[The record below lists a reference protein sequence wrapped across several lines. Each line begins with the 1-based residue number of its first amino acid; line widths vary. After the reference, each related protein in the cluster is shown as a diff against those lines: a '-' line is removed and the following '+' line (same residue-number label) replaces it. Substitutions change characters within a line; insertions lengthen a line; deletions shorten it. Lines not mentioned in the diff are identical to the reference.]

1 MKKIV
6 LVDGNNLLFRSYY
19 ATAYTGNIMRNKEG
33 FPTNG
38 VYGFVNMI
46 NKIISEEK
54 PEYMMVAFDIGKT
67 FRHEKY
73 ERYKDGRRETP
84 DDLKVQFPV
93 AKKILTA
100 MGIKYL
106 ECAGYEADDII
117 GTISMWCEK
126 DPEYEALIVSSDKD
140 LLQLI
145 SDETVVKLLK
155 TKDYIWMDKKTF
167 NDTYGFDPIH
177 MIDLKALMGDSSDN
191 IPGVKGIGEKG
202 AIKLVSEY
210 KTIDNIYENI
220 DKIKGAMQIKL
231 IDGKEDAYYSKDL
244 VTIYREVPL
253 DITFDDLLYKG
264 ENADELIDIYNDLG
278 FYSLLRKINT
288 SEVKKNKEIVGEFVD
303 IPDTAE
309 TEKNKVNNNCNE
321 NIIDND
327 KNESI
332 VENIKILSN
341 NEDIDKNKIE
351 EFKIISDINDIKISE
366 DTSIY
371 LDTTIGNYHN
381 AEILGIALYNSTL
394 SCYIPFDIF
403 KNNTSILDTNY
414 NLSTYDYK
422 KLIVVFN
429 KYGIKVPNINF
440 DTMISAYLLNYETK
454 DDICYLANKLEVEIP
469 SYDKKEVV
477 TTEEAARR
485 AILKAKFIYNTKDK
499 LYENMKKEDNIYLFE
514 SIEMPLTKVL
524 ANMEI
529 EGIRVDKKV
538 LEEMGTE
545 IKIKL
550 EILTRDIYNYAGEEF
565 NINSPKQLG
574 EILFDKLK
582 LPGTKKNKNGYATDI
597 DVLKKLTEYPI
608 INKILEYR
616 ALAKLYSTYIDGIIS
631 TIRKDGKIHTIY
643 TQTLTRTGR
652 LSSIE
657 PNLQNIPMR
666 SEYGRL
672 IRKAFIP
679 ENNSVILSSDY
690 SQIELRVFA
699 HLSGVND
706 LINAF
711 KEGVDIHTKTAMDIF
726 KVPMEGVTKNMRRQA
741 KAVNFGILYGISS
754 YGLAEDIG
762 IPVKEAKEFIN
773 KYFETYPGV
782 KDYMDK
788 EIDEAKRTGYVK
800 TIMNRKRV
808 IEELKSSNYKV
819 RSMGERMA
827 LNTPVQ
833 GSASDILKKAMVEI
847 NNIFEKENI
856 KSKMLLQVHD
866 ELIFNVYNDEID
878 KVKDIVYNTMT
889 KVFELKVPLDVDIE
903 LGNNWYEAK

>member
-19 ATAYTGNIMRNKEG
+19 ATAYTGNVMRNKEG

-46 NKIISEEK
+46 NKIISDEK

-73 ERYKDGRRETP
+73 ERYKDGRKETP

-106 ECAGYEADDII
+106 EYAGYEADDII

-220 DKIKGAMQIKL
+220 DKIKGATQIKL

-288 SEVKKNKEIVGEFVD
+288 SDIKK
-303 IPDTAE
+303 
-309 TEKNKVNNNCNE
+309 EK
-321 NIIDND
+321 
-327 KNESI
+327 SR
-332 VENIKILSN
+332 
-341 NEDIDKNKIE
+341 E
-351 EFKIISDINDIKISE
+351 EKFKIISDINDIKISE

-371 LDTTIGNYHN
+371 LDTTIGNYHD

-394 SCYIPFDIF
+394 SCYIPYDIF
-403 KNNTSILDTNY
+403 KNNTSILDTDY

-440 DTMISAYLLNYETK
+440 DTMISAYLLNYDTK
-454 DDICYLANKLEVEIP
+454 DDICYLANKLNIYIP

-477 TTEEAARR
+477 TSEEAIRR

-499 LYENMKKEDNIYLFE
+499 LYEDMKREDNIYLFE
-514 SIEMPLTKVL
+514 SIEMPLAKVL
-524 ANMEI
+524 AKMETT
-529 EGIRVDKKV
+529 GIRVDKKV

-582 LPGTKKNKNGYATDI
+582 LPGAKKNKNGYATDI

-631 TIRKDGKIHTIY
+631 TIREDGKIHTIY

-679 ENNSVILSSDY
+679 EDNSVILSSDY

-788 EIDEAKRTGYVK
+788 EIDEAKRNGYVK

-808 IEELKSSNYKV
+808 IEELKSSNYMV

>member
-220 DKIKGAMQIKL
+220 DKIKGATQIKL

-288 SEVKKNKEIVGEFVD
+288 SDIKK
-303 IPDTAE
+303 
-309 TEKNKVNNNCNE
+309 EK
-321 NIIDND
+321 
-327 KNESI
+327 SR
-332 VENIKILSN
+332 
-341 NEDIDKNKIE
+341 ED
-351 EFKIISDINDIKISE
+351 EFKIISDINDVKISE

-371 LDTTIGNYHN
+371 LDTTIGNYHD

-394 SCYIPFDIF
+394 SCYIPYDIF
-403 KNNTSILDTNY
+403 KNNTNILDTDY

-454 DDICYLANKLEVEIP
+454 DDICYLANKLNIYIP

-477 TTEEAARR
+477 TSEEAIRR

-499 LYENMKKEDNIYLFE
+499 LYEDMKREDNIYLFE
-514 SIEMPLTKVL
+514 SIEMPLAKVL
-524 ANMEI
+524 AKMETT
-529 EGIRVDKKV
+529 GIRVDKKV

-582 LPGTKKNKNGYATDI
+582 LPGAKKNKNGYATDI

-631 TIRKDGKIHTIY
+631 TIREDGKIHTIY

-679 ENNSVILSSDY
+679 EDNSVILSSDY

-788 EIDEAKRTGYVK
+788 EIDEAKRNGYVK

-808 IEELKSSNYKV
+808 IEELKSSNYMV

>member
-220 DKIKGAMQIKL
+220 DKIKGATQIKL

-288 SEVKKNKEIVGEFVD
+288 SDIKK
-303 IPDTAE
+303 
-309 TEKNKVNNNCNE
+309 EK
-321 NIIDND
+321 
-327 KNESI
+327 SR
-332 VENIKILSN
+332 
-341 NEDIDKNKIE
+341 E
-351 EFKIISDINDIKISE
+351 EKFKIISDINDVKISE

-371 LDTTIGNYHN
+371 LDTTIGNYHD

-394 SCYIPFDIF
+394 SCYIPYDIF
-403 KNNTSILDTNY
+403 KNNTSILDTDY

-440 DTMISAYLLNYETK
+440 DTMISAYLLNYDTK
-454 DDICYLANKLEVEIP
+454 DDICYLANKLNIYIP

-485 AILKAKFIYNTKDK
+485 AILKARFIYNTKDK
-499 LYENMKKEDNIYLFE
+499 LYEDMKREDNIYLFE
-514 SIEMPLTKVL
+514 SIEMPLAKVL
-524 ANMEI
+524 AKMETT
-529 EGIRVDKKV
+529 GIRVDKKV

-582 LPGTKKNKNGYATDI
+582 LPGAKKNKNGYATDI

-631 TIRKDGKIHTIY
+631 TIREDGKIHTIY

-679 ENNSVILSSDY
+679 EDNSVILSSDY

-788 EIDEAKRTGYVK
+788 EIDEAKRNGYVK

-808 IEELKSSNYKV
+808 IEELKSSNYMV

>member
-19 ATAYTGNIMRNKEG
+19 ATLYTGNIMRNKDG

-46 NKIISEEK
+46 NKIVNDEK

-73 ERYKDGRRETP
+73 ERYKDGRKETP
-84 DDLKVQFPV
+84 DDLKVQFPI
-93 AKKILTA
+93 AKKILAA

-117 GTISMWCEK
+117 GTVSMWCEK

-145 SDETVVKLLK
+145 SDETMVKLLK
-155 TKDYIWMDKKTF
+155 TKDYIMMDRKTF
-167 NDTYGFDPIH
+167 NETYGFEPIH
-177 MIDLKALMGDSSDN
+177 MIDLKALMGDASDN
-191 IPGVKGIGEKG
+191 IPGVRGIGEKG

-210 KTIDNIYENI
+210 TTIENIYANI
-220 DKIKGAMQIKL
+220 NNIKGATQTKL
-231 IDGKEDAYYSKDL
+231 IEGKDDAYYSKDL

-253 DITFDDLLYKG
+253 DVSFDDLKYKNCNI
-264 ENADELIDIYNDLG
+264 EELTNIYKDLG
-278 FYSLLRKINT
+278 FYSLL
-288 SEVKKNKEIVGEFVD
+288 KKLDDVIEEDKKEE
-303 IPDTAE
+303 E
-309 TEKNKVNNNCNE
+309 HNS
-321 NIIDND
+321 IDN
-327 KNESI
+327 
-332 VENIKILSN
+332 
-341 NEDIDKNKIE
+341 
-351 EFKIISDINDIKISE
+351 FKIITDINEVKINE
-366 DTSIY
+366 ETAIW
-371 LDTTIGNYHN
+371 LDTTIGNYHDT
-381 AEILGIALYNSTL
+381 ELLGISLYNNNL
-394 SCYIPFDIF
+394 AYYIPFDIL
-403 KNNTSILDTNY
+403 KNNY
-414 NLSTYDYK
+414 NVLNTEFNLFTYDYK
-422 KLIVVFN
+422 KLIVIFN
-429 KYGIKVPNINF
+429 RYDIKVPKIVF

-454 DDICYLANKLEVEIP
+454 DDIAYLANNMNFNIHI
-469 SYDKKEVV
+469 YDKKEVV
-477 TTEEAARR
+477 SDEEASKR
-485 AILKAKFIYNTKDK
+485 AILKAKFIYTS
-499 LYENMKKEDNIYLFE
+499 KKELYNKMKEEDTIYLFE
-514 SIEMPLTKVL
+514 NIEMPLAKVL
-524 ANMEI
+524 AKMEI
-529 EGIRVDKKV
+529 EGIRVDKNILK
-538 LEEMGTE
+538 EMGEE

-550 EILTRDIYNYAGEEF
+550 ELITKDIYNYAGCEF

-574 EILFDKLK
+574 EILFEKLN
-582 LPGTKKNKNGYATDI
+582 LPYGKKNKSGGYTTDA
-597 DVLKKLTEYPI
+597 DVLKKLVDYPI
-608 INKILEYR
+608 VNCILEYR
-616 ALAKLYSTYIDGIIS
+616 ALTKLYSTYIDGMVNC
-631 TIRKDGKIHTIY
+631 IREDGKIHTIY

-679 ENNSVILSSDY
+679 ESNSVILSSDY

-711 KEGVDIHTKTAMDIF
+711 NEGIDIHTKTAMDIF
-726 KVPMEGVTKNMRRQA
+726 KVPQEGVTKNMRRQA

-754 YGLAEDIG
+754 YGLAEDLG

-773 KYFETYPGV
+773 KYFDTYPGV
-782 KDYMDK
+782 RDYMDK
-788 EIDEAKRTGYVK
+788 EIETAKKNGYVK

-808 IEELKSSNYKV
+808 INELKSTNYMI
-819 RSMGERMA
+819 RNMGERMA

-833 GSASDILKKAMVEI
+833 GSASDILKKAMIEI
-847 NNIFEKENI
+847 DEIFEKENI

-866 ELIFNVYNDEID
+866 ELIFNVYDDEID
-878 KVKDIVYNTMT
+878 KVKEIVYNTMT
-889 KVFELKVPLDVDIE
+889 NVFDLKVPLDVDIE

>member
-6 LVDGNNLLFRSYY
+6 LVDGNNFLFRSYY

-38 VYGFVNMI
+38 IYGFVNMI

-177 MIDLKALMGDSSDN
+177 MIDLKALMGDASDN

-220 DKIKGAMQIKL
+220 EKIKGAAQIKL

-288 SEVKKNKEIVGEFVD
+288 SDIKK
-303 IPDTAE
+303 
-309 TEKNKVNNNCNE
+309 EKSRE
-321 NIIDND
+321 
-327 KNESI
+327 
-332 VENIKILSN
+332 
-341 NEDIDKNKIE
+341 E

-477 TTEEAARR
+477 TAEEAIRR
-485 AILKAKFIYNTKDK
+485 SILKAKFIYNTKDK
-499 LYENMKKEDNIYLFE
+499 LYKDMKNEDNIYLFE
-514 SIEMPLTKVL
+514 NIEMPLTKVL

-631 TIRKDGKIHTIY
+631 TIREDGKIHTIY

>member
-19 ATAYTGNIMRNKEG
+19 ATLYTGNIMRNKDG

-46 NKIISEEK
+46 NKIVNDEK

-73 ERYKDGRRETP
+73 ERYKDGRKETP
-84 DDLKVQFPV
+84 DDLKVQFPI
-93 AKKILTA
+93 AKKILAA

-117 GTISMWCEK
+117 GTVSMWCEK

-145 SDETVVKLLK
+145 SDETTVKLLK
-155 TKDYIWMDKKTF
+155 TKDYIMMDRKTF
-167 NDTYGFDPIH
+167 NETYGFEPIH
-177 MIDLKALMGDSSDN
+177 MIDLKALMGDASDN
-191 IPGVKGIGEKG
+191 IPGVRGIGEKG

-210 KTIDNIYENI
+210 TTIENIYANI
-220 DKIKGAMQIKL
+220 NNIKGATQTKL
-231 IDGKEDAYYSKDL
+231 IEGKDDAYYSKDL

-253 DITFDDLLYKG
+253 DVSFDDLKYKNCNI
-264 ENADELIDIYNDLG
+264 EELTNIYKELG
-278 FYSLLRKINT
+278 FYSLL
-288 SEVKKNKEIVGEFVD
+288 KKLDDVIEEDKKEE
-303 IPDTAE
+303 E
-309 TEKNKVNNNCNE
+309 HNS
-321 NIIDND
+321 IDN
-327 KNESI
+327 
-332 VENIKILSN
+332 
-341 NEDIDKNKIE
+341 
-351 EFKIISDINDIKISE
+351 FKIITDINEVKINE
-366 DTSIY
+366 ETAIW
-371 LDTTIGNYHN
+371 LDTTIGNYHD
-381 AEILGIALYNSTL
+381 AELLGISLYNNNL
-394 SCYIPFDIF
+394 AYYIPFDIL
-403 KNNTSILDTNY
+403 KNNY
-414 NLSTYDYK
+414 NVLNTEFNLFTYDYK
-422 KLIVVFN
+422 KLIVIFN
-429 KYGIKVPNINF
+429 RYGIKVPKIGF

-454 DDICYLANKLEVEIP
+454 DDIAYLANNMNFNIHI
-469 SYDKKEVV
+469 YDKKEVV
-477 TTEEAARR
+477 SDEEASKR
-485 AILKAKFIYNTKDK
+485 AILKAKFIYTS
-499 LYENMKKEDNIYLFE
+499 KKELYNKMKEEDTIYLFE
-514 SIEMPLTKVL
+514 NIEMPLAKVL
-524 ANMEI
+524 AKMEI
-529 EGIRVDKKV
+529 EGIRVDKNILK
-538 LEEMGTE
+538 EMGEE

-550 EILTRDIYNYAGEEF
+550 ELITKDIYNYAGCEF

-574 EILFDKLK
+574 EILFEKLN
-582 LPGTKKNKNGYATDI
+582 LPYGKKNKSGGYTTDA
-597 DVLKKLTEYPI
+597 DVLKKLVDYPI
-608 INKILEYR
+608 VNCILEYR
-616 ALAKLYSTYIDGIIS
+616 ALTKLYSTYIDGMINC
-631 TIRKDGKIHTIY
+631 IREDGKIHTIY

-679 ENNSVILSSDY
+679 ESNSVILSSDY

-711 KEGVDIHTKTAMDIF
+711 NEGIDIHTKTAMDIF
-726 KVPMEGVTKNMRRQA
+726 KVPQEGVTKNMRRQA

-754 YGLAEDIG
+754 YGLAEDLG

-773 KYFETYPGV
+773 KYFDTYPGV
-782 KDYMDK
+782 RDYMDK
-788 EIDEAKRTGYVK
+788 EIETAKKNGYVK

-808 IEELKSSNYKV
+808 INELKSTNYMI
-819 RSMGERMA
+819 RNMGERMA

-833 GSASDILKKAMVEI
+833 GSASDILKKAMIEI
-847 NNIFEKENI
+847 DEIFEKENI

-866 ELIFNVYNDEID
+866 ELIFNVYDDEID
-878 KVKDIVYNTMT
+878 KVKEIVYNTMT
-889 KVFELKVPLDVDIE
+889 NVFDLKVPLDVDIE

>member
-46 NKIISEEK
+46 NKIISDEK

-220 DKIKGAMQIKL
+220 DKIKGATQIKL

-288 SEVKKNKEIVGEFVD
+288 SDIKK
-303 IPDTAE
+303 
-309 TEKNKVNNNCNE
+309 EKSRE
-321 NIIDND
+321 
-327 KNESI
+327 
-332 VENIKILSN
+332 
-341 NEDIDKNKIE
+341 E

-371 LDTTIGNYHN
+371 LDTTIGNYHD

-403 KNNTSILDTNY
+403 KNNTSILDTDY

-440 DTMISAYLLNYETK
+440 DAMISAYLLNYETK
-454 DDICYLANKLEVEIP
+454 DDICYLANKLNIYIP

-499 LYENMKKEDNIYLFE
+499 LYEDMKKEDNIYLFE

-538 LEEMGTE
+538 LEEMGIE

-582 LPGTKKNKNGYATDI
+582 LPGAKKNKNGYATDI

-631 TIRKDGKIHTIY
+631 TIREDGKIHTIY

-679 ENNSVILSSDY
+679 EDNSVILSSDY

-788 EIDEAKRTGYVK
+788 EIDEAKRNGYVK

-808 IEELKSSNYKV
+808 IEELKSSNYMV

>member
-220 DKIKGAMQIKL
+220 DKIKGATQIKL
-231 IDGKEDAYYSKDL
+231 IEGKEDAYYSKDL

-288 SEVKKNKEIVGEFVD
+288 SDIKK
-303 IPDTAE
+303 
-309 TEKNKVNNNCNE
+309 EKSR
-321 NIIDND
+321 DD
-327 KNESI
+327 
-332 VENIKILSN
+332 
-341 NEDIDKNKIE
+341 

-371 LDTTIGNYHN
+371 LDTTIGNYHD

-394 SCYIPFDIF
+394 SCYIPYDIF
-403 KNNTSILDTNY
+403 KNNTSILDTDY

-454 DDICYLANKLEVEIP
+454 DDICYLANKLNIYIP

-499 LYENMKKEDNIYLFE
+499 LYEDMKREDNIYLFE
-514 SIEMPLTKVL
+514 NIEMPLAKVL
-524 ANMEI
+524 AKMETT
-529 EGIRVDKKV
+529 GIRVDKKV

-582 LPGTKKNKNGYATDI
+582 LPGAKKNKNGYATDI

-631 TIRKDGKIHTIY
+631 TIREDGKIHTIY

-679 ENNSVILSSDY
+679 EDNSVILSSDY

-788 EIDEAKRTGYVK
+788 EIDEAKRNGYVK

-808 IEELKSSNYKV
+808 IEELKSSNYMV

>member
-220 DKIKGAMQIKL
+220 DKIKGATQIKL

-288 SEVKKNKEIVGEFVD
+288 SDIKK
-303 IPDTAE
+303 
-309 TEKNKVNNNCNE
+309 EK
-321 NIIDND
+321 
-327 KNESI
+327 SR
-332 VENIKILSN
+332 
-341 NEDIDKNKIE
+341 ED
-351 EFKIISDINDIKISE
+351 EFKIISDINDVKISE

-371 LDTTIGNYHN
+371 LDTTIGNYHD

-394 SCYIPFDIF
+394 SCYIPYDIF
-403 KNNTSILDTNY
+403 KNNTNILDTDY

-422 KLIVVFN
+422 KLTVVFN

-454 DDICYLANKLEVEIP
+454 DDICYLANKLNIYIP

-477 TTEEAARR
+477 TSEEAIRR

-499 LYENMKKEDNIYLFE
+499 LYEDMKREDNIYLFE
-514 SIEMPLTKVL
+514 SIEMPLAKVL
-524 ANMEI
+524 AKMETT
-529 EGIRVDKKV
+529 GIRVDKKV

-582 LPGTKKNKNGYATDI
+582 LPGAKKNKNGYATDI

-631 TIRKDGKIHTIY
+631 TIREDGKIHTIY

-788 EIDEAKRTGYVK
+788 EIDEAKRNGYVK

-808 IEELKSSNYKV
+808 IEELKSSNYMV

-847 NNIFEKENI
+847 SDIFEKENI

>member
-220 DKIKGAMQIKL
+220 DKIKGATQIKL

-288 SEVKKNKEIVGEFVD
+288 SDIKK
-303 IPDTAE
+303 
-309 TEKNKVNNNCNE
+309 EK
-321 NIIDND
+321 
-327 KNESI
+327 SR
-332 VENIKILSN
+332 
-341 NEDIDKNKIE
+341 E
-351 EFKIISDINDIKISE
+351 EKFKIISDINDVKISE

-371 LDTTIGNYHN
+371 LDTTIGNYHD

-394 SCYIPFDIF
+394 SCYIPYDIF
-403 KNNTSILDTNY
+403 KNNTSILDTDY

-454 DDICYLANKLEVEIP
+454 DDICYLANKLNIYIP

-477 TTEEAARR
+477 ATEEAARR
-485 AILKAKFIYNTKDK
+485 AILKARFIYNTKDK
-499 LYENMKKEDNIYLFE
+499 LYEDMKREDNIYLFE
-514 SIEMPLTKVL
+514 NIEMPLAKVL
-524 ANMEI
+524 AKMETT
-529 EGIRVDKKV
+529 GIRVDKKV

-582 LPGTKKNKNGYATDI
+582 LPGAKKNKNGYATDI

-631 TIRKDGKIHTIY
+631 TIREDGKIHTIY

-679 ENNSVILSSDY
+679 EDNSVILSSDY

-808 IEELKSSNYKV
+808 IEELKSSNYMV

-847 NNIFEKENI
+847 SDIFEKENI

>member
-177 MIDLKALMGDSSDN
+177 MIDLKALMGDASDN

-220 DKIKGAMQIKL
+220 DKIKGATQIKL

-288 SEVKKNKEIVGEFVD
+288 SDIKK
-303 IPDTAE
+303 
-309 TEKNKVNNNCNE
+309 EKSRE
-321 NIIDND
+321 
-327 KNESI
+327 
-332 VENIKILSN
+332 
-341 NEDIDKNKIE
+341 E
-351 EFKIISDINDIKISE
+351 EFKIISDINDVKISE

-371 LDTTIGNYHN
+371 LDTTIDNYHD

-394 SCYIPFDIF
+394 SCYIPYDIF
-403 KNNTSILDTNY
+403 KNNTNILDTDY

-440 DTMISAYLLNYETK
+440 DAMISAYLLNYETK
-454 DDICYLANKLEVEIP
+454 DDICYLANKLNIYIP

-485 AILKAKFIYNTKDK
+485 AILKARFIYNTKDK
-499 LYENMKKEDNIYLFE
+499 LYEDMKREDNIYLFE
-514 SIEMPLTKVL
+514 NIEMPLAKVL

-582 LPGTKKNKNGYATDI
+582 LPGAKKNKNGYATDI

-631 TIRKDGKIHTIY
+631 TIREDGKIHTIY

-679 ENNSVILSSDY
+679 EDNSVILSSDY

-808 IEELKSSNYKV
+808 IEELKSSNYMV

-878 KVKDIVYNTMT
+878 KVKNIVYNTMT

>member
-46 NKIISEEK
+46 NKIISDEK

-220 DKIKGAMQIKL
+220 DKIKGATQIKL

-288 SEVKKNKEIVGEFVD
+288 SDIKK
-303 IPDTAE
+303 
-309 TEKNKVNNNCNE
+309 EKSRE
-321 NIIDND
+321 
-327 KNESI
+327 
-332 VENIKILSN
+332 
-341 NEDIDKNKIE
+341 E

-371 LDTTIGNYHN
+371 LDTTIGNYHD

-403 KNNTSILDTNY
+403 KNNTSILDTDY

-454 DDICYLANKLEVEIP
+454 DDICYLANKLNIYIP

-499 LYENMKKEDNIYLFE
+499 LYEDMKKEDNIYLFE

-538 LEEMGTE
+538 LEEMGIE

-582 LPGTKKNKNGYATDI
+582 LPGAKKNKNGYATDI

-631 TIRKDGKIHTIY
+631 TIREDGKIHTIY

-679 ENNSVILSSDY
+679 EDNSVILSSDY

-788 EIDEAKRTGYVK
+788 EIDEAKRNGYVK

-808 IEELKSSNYKV
+808 IEELKSSNYMV

>member
-46 NKIISEEK
+46 NKIISDEK

-220 DKIKGAMQIKL
+220 DKIKGATQIKL

-288 SEVKKNKEIVGEFVD
+288 SDIKK
-303 IPDTAE
+303 
-309 TEKNKVNNNCNE
+309 EKSRE
-321 NIIDND
+321 
-327 KNESI
+327 
-332 VENIKILSN
+332 
-341 NEDIDKNKIE
+341 E

-371 LDTTIGNYHN
+371 LDTTIGNYHD

-403 KNNTSILDTNY
+403 KNNTSILDTDY

-440 DTMISAYLLNYETK
+440 DAMISAYLLNYETK
-454 DDICYLANKLEVEIP
+454 DDICYLANKLNIYIP

-477 TTEEAARR
+477 TTEEAIRR

-499 LYENMKKEDNIYLFE
+499 LYEDMKKEDNIYLFE

-538 LEEMGTE
+538 LEEMGIE

-582 LPGTKKNKNGYATDI
+582 LPGAKKNKNGYATDI

-631 TIRKDGKIHTIY
+631 TIREDGKIHTIY

-679 ENNSVILSSDY
+679 EDNSVILSSDY

-788 EIDEAKRTGYVK
+788 EIDEAKRNGYVK

-808 IEELKSSNYKV
+808 IEELKSSNYMV

-866 ELIFNVYNDEID
+866 ELIFNVYNDEIE

>member
-38 VYGFVNMI
+38 LYGFVNMI

-73 ERYKDGRRETP
+73 ERYKDGRKETP
-84 DDLKVQFPV
+84 EDLKLQFPV

-117 GTISMWCEK
+117 GTVSLWCEK
-126 DPEYEALIVSSDKD
+126 DPKYEALIVSSDKD

-155 TKDYIWMDKKTF
+155 SKDYIMMDKETF
-167 NDTYGFDPIH
+167 RETYGFDPIN

-202 AIKLVSEY
+202 AIKLISEY
-210 KTIDNIYENI
+210 NTIDNLYDNI
-220 DKIKGAMQIKL
+220 GNIKGAMQTKL
-231 IDGKEDAYYSKDL
+231 IEGKDDAYYSRDL

-253 DITFDDLLYKG
+253 DVNFNDLIYKK
-264 ENADELIDIYNDLG
+264 ENTNELIDIYNNLG
-278 FYSLLRKINT
+278 FYSLLRKMNNT
-288 SEVKKNKEIVGEFVD
+288 EKEIKE
-303 IPDTAE
+303 E
-309 TEKNKVNNNCNE
+309 SEK
-321 NIIDND
+321 
-327 KNESI
+327 
-332 VENIKILSN
+332 
-341 NEDIDKNKIE
+341 E
-351 EFKIISDINDIKISE
+351 EFKVISNINDVVIDE
-366 DTSIY
+366 DTAIY
-371 LDTTIGNYHN
+371 LDTTLGNYHDVD
-381 AEILGIALYNSTL
+381 ILGISLYNKKY
-394 SCYIPFDIF
+394 SCYIPYDIF
-403 KNNTSILDTNY
+403 KSNTDILNTKY
-414 NLSTYDYK
+414 NLFTYDYK

-429 KYGIKVPNINF
+429 KYSIKVPNISF

-454 DDICYLANKLEVEIP
+454 DDICYLANNMNYNIP
-469 SYDKKEVV
+469 SYDKKEVITV
-477 TTEEAARR
+477 EEANKR
-485 AILKAKFIYNTKDK
+485 AILKAKFIYSTKNK
-499 LYENMKKEDNIYLFE
+499 LYEEMKKEDTIYLFE
-514 SIEMPLTKVL
+514 NIEMPLAKVL
-524 ANMEI
+524 AKMEI
-529 EGIRVDKKV
+529 EGIRVDKNI
-538 LEEMGTE
+538 LNDMGEE

-550 EILTRDIYNYAGEEF
+550 ELITKDIYNYAGEEF

-582 LPGTKKNKNGYATDI
+582 LPGAKKNKTGYVTDV
-597 DVLKKLTEYPI
+597 DVLKKLVDFPI
-608 INKILEYR
+608 VNKILEYR
-616 ALAKLYSTYIDGIIS
+616 ALAKLYSTYIDGIIN
-631 TIRKDGKIHTIY
+631 TIREDKKIHTIY

-672 IRKAFIP
+672 IRKAFLP
-679 ENNSVILSSDY
+679 EENSIIMSSDY

-699 HLSGVND
+699 HLSGVSE

-711 KEGVDIHTKTAMDIF
+711 NDGIDIHTKTAMDIF
-726 KVPMEGVTKNMRRQA
+726 NVPEEGVTKNMRRQA

-754 YGLAEDIG
+754 YGLSEDLG
-762 IPVKEAKEFIN
+762 ISVKEAKDFIN

-782 KDYMDK
+782 KDYMNS
-788 EIDEAKRTGYVK
+788 EIEEAKKNGYVK

-808 IEELKSSNYKV
+808 IDELKSSNYMV

-827 LNTPVQ
+827 LNTPIQ

-847 NNIFEKENI
+847 DNIFEKENI

-866 ELIFNVYNDEID
+866 ELIFNVYKDELD

-889 KVFELKVPLDVDIE
+889 KVFNLKVPLDVDIE
-903 LGNNWYEAK
+903 VGNNWYEAK

>member
-19 ATAYTGNIMRNKEG
+19 ATLYTGNIMRNKDG

-46 NKIISEEK
+46 NKIVNDEK

-73 ERYKDGRRETP
+73 ERYKDGRKETP
-84 DDLKVQFPV
+84 DDLKVQFPI
-93 AKKILTA
+93 AKKILAA

-117 GTISMWCEK
+117 GTVSMWCEK

-145 SDETVVKLLK
+145 SDETTVKLLK
-155 TKDYIWMDKKTF
+155 TKDYIMMDRKTF
-167 NDTYGFDPIH
+167 NETYGFEPIH
-177 MIDLKALMGDSSDN
+177 MIDLKALMGDASDN
-191 IPGVKGIGEKG
+191 IPGVRGIGEKG

-210 KTIDNIYENI
+210 TTIENIYANI
-220 DKIKGAMQIKL
+220 NNIKGATQTKL
-231 IDGKEDAYYSKDL
+231 IEGKDDAYYSKDL

-253 DITFDDLLYKG
+253 DVSFDDLKYKNCNI
-264 ENADELIDIYNDLG
+264 EELTSIYKDLG
-278 FYSLLRKINT
+278 FYSLLKKLDDVIEEDEKKEEHNSIDNFKVITDINEVKIN
-288 SEVKKNKEIVGEFVD
+288 EE
-303 IPDTAE
+303 TA
-309 TEKNKVNNNCNE
+309 
-321 NIIDND
+321 IW
-327 KNESI
+327 
-332 VENIKILSN
+332 
-341 NEDIDKNKIE
+341 
-351 EFKIISDINDIKISE
+351 
-366 DTSIY
+366 
-371 LDTTIGNYHN
+371 LDTTIGNYHD
-381 AEILGIALYNSTL
+381 AELLGISLYNNNL
-394 SCYIPFDIF
+394 AYYIPFDIL
-403 KNNTSILDTNY
+403 KNNY
-414 NLSTYDYK
+414 NVLNTEFNLFTYDYK
-422 KLIVVFN
+422 KLIVIFN
-429 KYGIKVPNINF
+429 RYGIKVPKIGF

-454 DDICYLANKLEVEIP
+454 DDIAYLANNMNFNIHI
-469 SYDKKEVV
+469 YDKKEVV
-477 TTEEAARR
+477 SDEEASKR
-485 AILKAKFIYNTKDK
+485 AILKAKFIYTS
-499 LYENMKKEDNIYLFE
+499 KKELYNKMKEEDTIYLFE
-514 SIEMPLTKVL
+514 NIEMPLAKVL
-524 ANMEI
+524 AKMEI
-529 EGIRVDKKV
+529 EGIRVDKNILK
-538 LEEMGTE
+538 EMGEE

-550 EILTRDIYNYAGEEF
+550 ELITKDIYNYAGCEF

-574 EILFDKLK
+574 EILFEKLN
-582 LPGTKKNKNGYATDI
+582 LPYGKKNKSGGYTTDA
-597 DVLKKLTEYPI
+597 DVLKKLVDYPI
-608 INKILEYR
+608 VNCILEYR
-616 ALAKLYSTYIDGIIS
+616 ALTKLYSTYIDGMINC
-631 TIRKDGKIHTIY
+631 IREDGKIHTIY

-679 ENNSVILSSDY
+679 ESNSVILSSDY

-711 KEGVDIHTKTAMDIF
+711 NEGIDIHTKTAMDIF
-726 KVPMEGVTKNMRRQA
+726 KVPQEGVTKNMRRQA

-754 YGLAEDIG
+754 YGLAEDLG

-773 KYFETYPGV
+773 KYFDTYPGV
-782 KDYMDK
+782 RDYMDK
-788 EIDEAKRTGYVK
+788 EIETAKKNGYVK

-808 IEELKSSNYKV
+808 INELKSTNYMI
-819 RSMGERMA
+819 RNMGERMA

-833 GSASDILKKAMVEI
+833 GSASDILKKAMIEI
-847 NNIFEKENI
+847 DEIFEKENI

-866 ELIFNVYNDEID
+866 ELIFNVYDDEID
-878 KVKDIVYNTMT
+878 KVKEIVYNTMT
-889 KVFELKVPLDVDIE
+889 NVFDLKVPLDVDIE

>member
-46 NKIISEEK
+46 NKIISDEK

-220 DKIKGAMQIKL
+220 DKIKGATQIKL

-288 SEVKKNKEIVGEFVD
+288 SDIKK
-303 IPDTAE
+303 
-309 TEKNKVNNNCNE
+309 EK
-321 NIIDND
+321 
-327 KNESI
+327 SR
-332 VENIKILSN
+332 
-341 NEDIDKNKIE
+341 E
-351 EFKIISDINDIKISE
+351 EKFKIISDINDIKISE

-371 LDTTIGNYHN
+371 LDTTIGNYHD

-403 KNNTSILDTNY
+403 KNNTSILDTDY

-440 DTMISAYLLNYETK
+440 DAMISAYLLNYETK
-454 DDICYLANKLEVEIP
+454 DDICYLANKLNIYIP

-499 LYENMKKEDNIYLFE
+499 LYEDMKKEDNIYLFE

-538 LEEMGTE
+538 LEEMGIE

-582 LPGTKKNKNGYATDI
+582 LPGAKKNKNGYATDI

-631 TIRKDGKIHTIY
+631 TIREDGKIHTIY

-679 ENNSVILSSDY
+679 EDNSVILSSDY

-788 EIDEAKRTGYVK
+788 EIDEAKRNGYVK

-808 IEELKSSNYKV
+808 IEELKSSNYMV

>member
-1 MKKIV
+1 
-6 LVDGNNLLFRSYY
+6 
-19 ATAYTGNIMRNKEG
+19 
-33 FPTNG
+33 
-38 VYGFVNMI
+38 MI
-46 NKIISEEK
+46 NKIIYDEK

-177 MIDLKALMGDSSDN
+177 MIDLKALMGDASDN

-220 DKIKGAMQIKL
+220 DKIKGATQIKL

-278 FYSLLRKINT
+278 FYSLLRKINI
-288 SEVKKNKEIVGEFVD
+288 SEVKKKED
-303 IPDTAE
+303 R
-309 TEKNKVNNNCNE
+309 K
-321 NIIDND
+321 
-327 KNESI
+327 
-332 VENIKILSN
+332 
-341 NEDIDKNKIE
+341 E
-351 EFKIISDINDIKISE
+351 EFKIISDINDVKISE

-371 LDTTIGNYHN
+371 LDTTIGNYHD

-394 SCYIPFDIF
+394 SCYIPYDIF
-403 KNNTSILDTNY
+403 KNNTSILDTDY

-454 DDICYLANKLEVEIP
+454 DDICYLANKLNIYIP

-477 TTEEAARR
+477 TSEEAARR
-485 AILKAKFIYNTKDK
+485 AILKAKFIYITKDK
-499 LYENMKKEDNIYLFE
+499 LYEDMKNEDNIYLFE
-514 SIEMPLTKVL
+514 SIEMPLAKVL

-582 LPGTKKNKNGYATDI
+582 LPGAKKNKNGYATDI

-616 ALAKLYSTYIDGIIS
+616 ALAKLYSTYIDGIIN
-631 TIRKDGKIHTIY
+631 TIREDGKIHTIY

-788 EIDEAKRTGYVK
+788 EIDEAKKNGYVK

-808 IEELKSSNYKV
+808 IEELKSSNYMV

-847 NNIFEKENI
+847 NNIFEKKNI

>member
-220 DKIKGAMQIKL
+220 DKIKGATQIKL

-288 SEVKKNKEIVGEFVD
+288 SDIKK
-303 IPDTAE
+303 
-309 TEKNKVNNNCNE
+309 EK
-321 NIIDND
+321 
-327 KNESI
+327 SR
-332 VENIKILSN
+332 
-341 NEDIDKNKIE
+341 E
-351 EFKIISDINDIKISE
+351 EKFKIISDINDIKISE

-371 LDTTIGNYHN
+371 LDTTIGNYHD

-394 SCYIPFDIF
+394 SCYIPYDIF
-403 KNNTSILDTNY
+403 KNNTSILDTDY

-454 DDICYLANKLEVEIP
+454 DDICYLANKLNIYIP

-477 TTEEAARR
+477 TSEEAIRR

-499 LYENMKKEDNIYLFE
+499 LYEDMKREDNIYLFE
-514 SIEMPLTKVL
+514 SIEMPLAKVL

-582 LPGTKKNKNGYATDI
+582 LPGAKKNKNGYATDI

-631 TIRKDGKIHTIY
+631 TIREDGKIHTIY

-788 EIDEAKRTGYVK
+788 EIDEAKRNGYVK

-808 IEELKSSNYKV
+808 IEELKSSNYMV

>member
-46 NKIISEEK
+46 NKIISDEK

-220 DKIKGAMQIKL
+220 DKIKGATQIKL

-288 SEVKKNKEIVGEFVD
+288 SDIKK
-303 IPDTAE
+303 
-309 TEKNKVNNNCNE
+309 EK
-321 NIIDND
+321 
-327 KNESI
+327 SR
-332 VENIKILSN
+332 
-341 NEDIDKNKIE
+341 ED
-351 EFKIISDINDIKISE
+351 EFKIISDINDVKISE

-371 LDTTIGNYHN
+371 LDTTIGNYHD

-394 SCYIPFDIF
+394 SCYIPYDIF
-403 KNNTSILDTNY
+403 KNNTSILDTDY

-454 DDICYLANKLEVEIP
+454 DDICYLANKLNIYIP

-485 AILKAKFIYNTKDK
+485 AILKARFIYNTKDK
-499 LYENMKKEDNIYLFE
+499 LYEDMKREDNIYLFE
-514 SIEMPLTKVL
+514 NIEMPLAKVL

-582 LPGTKKNKNGYATDI
+582 LPGAKKNKNGYATDI

-631 TIRKDGKIHTIY
+631 TIREDGKIHTIY

-679 ENNSVILSSDY
+679 EDNSLILSSDY

-788 EIDEAKRTGYVK
+788 EIDEAKKNGYVK

-808 IEELKSSNYKV
+808 IEELKSSNYMV

-833 GSASDILKKAMVEI
+833 GSASDILKKSMVEI

>member
-46 NKIISEEK
+46 NKIISDEK

-177 MIDLKALMGDSSDN
+177 MIDLKALMGDASDN

-278 FYSLLRKINT
+278 FYSLLRKINI
-288 SEVKKNKEIVGEFVD
+288 SEVKKKED
-303 IPDTAE
+303 R
-309 TEKNKVNNNCNE
+309 K
-321 NIIDND
+321 
-327 KNESI
+327 
-332 VENIKILSN
+332 
-341 NEDIDKNKIE
+341 E
-351 EFKIISDINDIKISE
+351 EFKIISDINDVKISE

-371 LDTTIGNYHN
+371 LDTTIGNYHD
-381 AEILGIALYNSTL
+381 AEILGIAVYNSTL

-403 KNNTSILDTNY
+403 KNNTNILDTDY

-454 DDICYLANKLEVEIP
+454 DDICYLANKLNIYIP

-485 AILKAKFIYNTKDK
+485 AILKARFIYNTKDK
-499 LYENMKKEDNIYLFE
+499 LYEDMKNEDNIYLFE
-514 SIEMPLTKVL
+514 SIEMPLAKVL

-631 TIRKDGKIHTIY
+631 TIREDGKIHTIY

-788 EIDEAKRTGYVK
+788 EIDEAKKNGYVK

-808 IEELKSSNYKV
+808 IEELKSSNYMV

-847 NNIFEKENI
+847 SDIFEKKNI

>member
-117 GTISMWCEK
+117 GTISLWCEK

-167 NDTYGFDPIH
+167 NVTYGFDPIH
-177 MIDLKALMGDSSDN
+177 MIDLKALMGDASDN

-220 DKIKGAMQIKL
+220 DKIKGATQIKL
-231 IDGKEDAYYSKDL
+231 IDGREDAYYSKDL

-288 SEVKKNKEIVGEFVD
+288 SDVKKE
-303 IPDTAE
+303 
-309 TEKNKVNNNCNE
+309 
-321 NIIDND
+321 
-327 KNESI
+327 ESR
-332 VENIKILSN
+332 K
-341 NEDIDKNKIE
+341 E
-351 EFKIISDINDIKISE
+351 EFKIISDINDVKISE

-371 LDTTIGNYHN
+371 LDTTIGNYHD

-394 SCYIPFDIF
+394 SCYIPYDIF
-403 KNNTSILDTNY
+403 KDNTNILDTNY
-414 NLSTYDYK
+414 NLATYDYK
-422 KLIVVFN
+422 KLIVIFN

-477 TTEEAARR
+477 TSEEAIRR

-499 LYENMKKEDNIYLFE
+499 LYEDMKKEDNIYLFE
-514 SIEMPLTKVL
+514 SIEMPLAKVL

-550 EILTRDIYNYAGEEF
+550 EIITRDIYNYAGEEF
-565 NINSPKQLG
+565 NLNSPKQLG

-582 LPGTKKNKNGYATDI
+582 LPGAKKNKKGYATDI

-631 TIRKDGKIHTIY
+631 TIREDGKIHTIY

-679 ENNSVILSSDY
+679 EDNSVILSSDY

-788 EIDEAKRTGYVK
+788 EIDEAKRNGYVK

-808 IEELKSSNYKV
+808 IEELKSSNYMV

>member
-46 NKIISEEK
+46 NKIISDEK

-73 ERYKDGRRETP
+73 ERYKDGRKETP

-167 NDTYGFDPIH
+167 NATYGFDPIH
-177 MIDLKALMGDSSDN
+177 MIDLKALMGDASDN

-231 IDGKEDAYYSKDL
+231 IDGREDAYYSKDL

-253 DITFDDLLYKG
+253 NVTFDDLLYKG

-288 SEVKKNKEIVGEFVD
+288 NEVKKEENRE
-303 IPDTAE
+303 
-309 TEKNKVNNNCNE
+309 EKFKV
-321 NIIDND
+321 
-327 KNESI
+327 
-332 VENIKILSN
+332 
-341 NEDIDKNKIE
+341 
-351 EFKIISDINDIKISE
+351 ISDINDIKISE

-371 LDTTIGNYHN
+371 LDTTVGNYN
-381 AEILGIALYNSTL
+381 DAEILGIALYNSTL
-394 SCYIPFDIF
+394 SCYIPYDIF
-403 KNNTSILDTNY
+403 KNNTSILDTEY

-422 KLIVVFN
+422 KLIVIFN

-477 TTEEAARR
+477 TTEEAIRR

-499 LYENMKKEDNIYLFE
+499 LYEDMKREDNIYLFE
-514 SIEMPLTKVL
+514 SIEMPLAKVL

-550 EILTRDIYNYAGEEF
+550 EIITRDIYNYAGEEF

-582 LPGTKKNKNGYATDI
+582 LPGAKKNKNGYATDI

-631 TIRKDGKIHTIY
+631 TIREDGKIHTIY

-679 ENNSVILSSDY
+679 EDNSVILSSDY

-788 EIDEAKRTGYVK
+788 EIDEAKRNGYVK

-808 IEELKSSNYKV
+808 IEELKSSNYMV

>member
-220 DKIKGAMQIKL
+220 DKIKGATQIKL

-278 FYSLLRKINT
+278 FYSLLRKINI
-288 SEVKKNKEIVGEFVD
+288 SEVKKKED
-303 IPDTAE
+303 R
-309 TEKNKVNNNCNE
+309 K
-321 NIIDND
+321 
-327 KNESI
+327 
-332 VENIKILSN
+332 
-341 NEDIDKNKIE
+341 E
-351 EFKIISDINDIKISE
+351 EFKIISDINDVKISE

-371 LDTTIGNYHN
+371 LDTTIGNYHD

-394 SCYIPFDIF
+394 SCYIPYDIF
-403 KNNTSILDTNY
+403 KNNTSILDTDY

-454 DDICYLANKLEVEIP
+454 DDICYLANKLNIYIP

-477 TTEEAARR
+477 TSEEAIRR

-499 LYENMKKEDNIYLFE
+499 LYEDMKREDNIYLFE
-514 SIEMPLTKVL
+514 SIEMPLAKVL

-582 LPGTKKNKNGYATDI
+582 LPGAKKNKNGYATDI

-631 TIRKDGKIHTIY
+631 TIREDGKIHTIY

-672 IRKAFIP
+672 IRNAFIP
-679 ENNSVILSSDY
+679 EDNSVILSSDY

-762 IPVKEAKEFIN
+762 ISVKEAKEFIN

-788 EIDEAKRTGYVK
+788 EIDEAKRNGYVK

-808 IEELKSSNYKV
+808 IEELKSSNYMV

-847 NNIFEKENI
+847 NNIFEQENI

>member
-46 NKIISEEK
+46 NKIISDEK

-73 ERYKDGRRETP
+73 ERYKDGRKETP

-220 DKIKGAMQIKL
+220 DKIKGATQIKL

-288 SEVKKNKEIVGEFVD
+288 SDIKK
-303 IPDTAE
+303 
-309 TEKNKVNNNCNE
+309 EK
-321 NIIDND
+321 
-327 KNESI
+327 SR
-332 VENIKILSN
+332 
-341 NEDIDKNKIE
+341 E
-351 EFKIISDINDIKISE
+351 EKFKIISDINDIKISE

-371 LDTTIGNYHN
+371 LDTTIGNYHD

-394 SCYIPFDIF
+394 SCYIPYDIF
-403 KNNTSILDTNY
+403 KNNTSILDTDY

-454 DDICYLANKLEVEIP
+454 DDICYLANKLNIYIP

-485 AILKAKFIYNTKDK
+485 AILKARFIYNTKDK
-499 LYENMKKEDNIYLFE
+499 LYEDMKREDNIYLFE
-514 SIEMPLTKVL
+514 SIEMPLAKVL
-524 ANMEI
+524 AKMETT
-529 EGIRVDKKV
+529 GIRVDKKV

-582 LPGTKKNKNGYATDI
+582 LPGAKKNKNGYATDI

-631 TIRKDGKIHTIY
+631 TIREDGKIHTIY

-679 ENNSVILSSDY
+679 EDNSVILSSDY

-788 EIDEAKRTGYVK
+788 EIDEAKRNGYVK

-808 IEELKSSNYKV
+808 IEELKSSNYMV